1 MVSVTDSSST
11 AIHPMIDALLRE
23 PQPPCAEF
31 PYSIPNGAGWV
42 DQALAGFLL
51 AAKSVHEADS
61 RHRLV
66 DWRERQDKL
75 LGLRSVLDRE
85 ALPRDAAV
93 GQLVAEGQVSVSK
106 AIFGTDRRQE
116 IMDDLQAMLQWAA
129 RIAKE
134 SARKLEAIEKGLGR
148 VLVVCDSSTA
158 RVCEIDQQAHEDI
171 SRVNPS
177 DTQAIDLI
185 VDAAHQAALAA
196 TKVAVQKI
204 NTQTRFLLN
213 LDENT
218 TAVSVGDWLE
228 RHGLVVG

>member
-1 MVSVTDSSST
+1 MNVTGSSST
-11 AIHPMIDALLRE
+11 AIHPMIDALLQE
-23 PQPPCAEF
+23 PQPPCPKF
-31 PYSIPNGAGWV
+31 PYSIPDGAGWV
-42 DQALAGFLL
+42 DQAMAGFLL
-51 AAKSVHEADS
+51 AAQSVHEADS
-61 RHRLV
+61 RHRLA

-75 LGLRSVLDRE
+75 LGFRSALDRE

-93 GQLVAEGQVSVSK
+93 GQVSVSK

-148 VLVVCDSSTA
+148 VLVVCDSATA
-158 RVCEIDQQAHEDI
+158 RVREIDQQAHEDI

-185 VDAAHQAALAA
+185 VATAHQAALAA
-196 TKVAVQKI
+196 AKVAVQKI